1 MPIPTI
7 RFIPET
13 FNDLELGY
21 SSGSHSPCSPLYP
34 DKATRRLTNEA
45 LINAPEKII
54 LPSSISLDSIQR
66 SGANIDY
73 IYGVAA
79 TTLQPVIPVC
89 IARVATSRR
98 GLKYAH
104 LSDEIFYI
112 RKMGSEY
119 WYSGKVYDETL
130 TGMEIPS
137 PGREEWEKER
147 KKQIAEAQH
156 YPDDSL
162 NEGSGSGDYR
172 NLNLMLYVDMP
183 FEPGVYELYYSV
195 LGFESNRVQVE
206 IVFDK

>member
-21 SSGSHSPCSPLYP
+21 SSGGSNPCSPMYP
-34 DKATRRLTNEA
+34 DDALWHLTNEA

-79 TTLQPVIPVC
+79 TTIQPVIPVC
-89 IARVATSRR
+89 IALVVTRRR

-104 LSDEIFYI
+104 LSDEIFHI
-112 RKMGSEY
+112 RKTDSEH

-147 KKQIAEAQH
+147 KNQIAEAQH
-156 YPDDSL
+156 YPEDSL
-162 NEGSGSGDYR
+162 NEGNFSGSYK

-195 LGFESNRVQVE
+195 LGFESN
-206 IVFDK
+206 